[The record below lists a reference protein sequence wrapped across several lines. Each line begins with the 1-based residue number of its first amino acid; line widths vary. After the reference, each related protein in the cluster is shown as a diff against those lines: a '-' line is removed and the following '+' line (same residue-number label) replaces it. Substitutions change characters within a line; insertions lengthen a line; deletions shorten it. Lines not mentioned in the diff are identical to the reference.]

1 MSRKINRIERIARRE
16 EKNTI
21 KRIFILS
28 IVSVVLVFLLLTLGV
43 SLLGKLT
50 DLLGLVFK
58 GKPSAPNSENITL
71 QPPIL
76 DNIPQA
82 TNSAQLKIT
91 GFSSDGKKVEVYKN
105 GEKVGDTTIDGGRFS
120 YEDVI
125 LSTGSN
131 DISLKAV
138 GDTGPSSDFSRSVT
152 IIFAKKEP
160 TLKVDTPT
168 DGQNFSGNNRIRV
181 AGQAEK
187 NAQVFANGFLA
198 NVDSDGKFDVTIP
211 LMDGENNVEVKAL
224 DEAGN
229 VKTVKLKVNFQK

>member
-1 MSRKINRIERIARRE
+1 MRKINRIERIARRE

-58 GKPSAPNSENITL
+58 GKTSAPSSENITL

-76 DNIPQA
+76 DSIPQA

-105 GEKVGDTTIDGGRFS
+105 GEKVGDTTVDGGRFS
-120 YEDVI
+120 YEDI
-125 LSTGSN
+125 TLSTGSN
-131 DISLKAV
+131 EITLKTV
-138 GDTGPSSDFSRSVT
+138 SDTGSSSDFSRAVT
-152 IIFAKKEP
+152 IVFAKKEP
-160 TLKVDTPT
+160 KLQVDTPT
-168 DGQNFSGNNRIRV
+168 DSQNFSGNNRIKV

-198 NVDSDGKFDVTIP
+198 NVDGDGKFDVTIP
-211 LMDGENNVEVKAL
+211 LMDGENTIEVKAL

-229 VKTVKLKVNFQK
+229 VKTVKLKVNFQN

>member
-1 MSRKINRIERIARRE
+1 MRKINRIERIARRE

-58 GKPSAPNSENITL
+58 GKTSAPSSENITL

-76 DNIPQA
+76 DSIPQA

-105 GEKVGDTTIDGGRFS
+105 GEKVGDTTVDGGRFS
-120 YEDVI
+120 YEDI
-125 LSTGSN
+125 TLSTGSN
-131 DISLKAV
+131 EITLKTV
-138 GDTGPSSDFSRSVT
+138 SDTGSSSDFSRAVT
-152 IIFAKKEP
+152 IVFAKKEP
-160 TLKVDTPT
+160 KLQVDTPT
-168 DGQNFSGNNRIRV
+168 DSQNFSGNNRIKV

-198 NVDSDGKFDVTIP
+198 NVDGDGKFDVTIP
-211 LMDGENNVEVKAL
+211 LMDGENTIEVKAL

-229 VKTVKLKVNFQK
+229 VKTAKLKVNFQR

>member
-1 MSRKINRIERIARRE
+1 MRKINRIERIARRE

-58 GKPSAPNSENITL
+58 GKTSASSSENITL

-91 GFSSDGKKVEVYKN
+91 GFSSDGKKVDVYKN
-105 GEKVGDTTIDGGRFS
+105 GEKVGDTTVDGGRFS
-120 YEDVI
+120 YEDI
-125 LSTGSN
+125 TLSMGSNEITLKTVSDTGS
-131 DISLKAV
+131 
-138 GDTGPSSDFSRSVT
+138 TSDFSRAVT
-152 IIFAKKEP
+152 IVFAKKEP
-160 TLKVDTPT
+160 KLQVDTPT
-168 DGQNFSGNNRIRV
+168 DSQNFSGNNRIRV
-181 AGQAEK
+181 AGQTEK

-211 LMDGENNVEVKAL
+211 LMDGENTIEVKAL

-229 VKTVKLKVNFQK
+229 VKTVKLKVHFQR